1 MSGAVRDASHVWRRL
16 SVSSRIRTYRRYDYV
31 LVAAALCLSLLG
43 AVLVWS
49 STRVSAGNSGDPLTF
64 FKKHLINLLIGL
76 VLCLI
81 ASRISHRLVR
91 AYAPILYLLSVAG
104 LLAVLTGLGVT
115 NNGAQSWIQV
125 SGFTLQPSEF
135 VKIAII
141 VICATLLAEKRDAE
155 NRPANIMILISLLVA
170 AVPVL
175 LILAQPD
182 LGTVLMILSTLLA
195 IIAISGVSKWWLIGL
210 VGSAV
215 ASVFLVFGLGLLA
228 QHQIDRFT
236 AFLNPNADPLG
247 VSYNVNQAEIA
258 IGSGGLFGNGLFQGT
273 QTAGQFVPEQRT
285 DFIFSVAGEELGFF
299 GSSMILLLLL
309 LIVWRMMAI
318 ANRAEDLFGRLVA
331 IGVASWIG
339 FQSFQNIGMNLELL
353 PVTGVP
359 LPFVSLGGSSMM
371 ALWIGIG
378 VILNLDATKS
388 NRQG

>member
-1 MSGAVRDASHVWRRL
+1 
-16 SVSSRIRTYRRYDYV
+16 
-31 LVAAALCLSLLG
+31 
-43 AVLVWS
+43 
-49 STRVSAGNSGDPLTF
+49 
-64 FKKHLINLLIGL
+64 
-76 VLCLI
+76 
-81 ASRISHRLVR
+81 
-91 AYAPILYLLSVAG
+91 VAG
-104 LLAVLTGLGVT
+104 LLAVLTGLGIT

-309 LIVWRMMAI
+309 LIVWRLMAI